1 MTLTLKQGGSSVL
14 WRWQRLTSHGTASP
28 RGQRAAGD
36 SAPGRFVNP
45 QKKMLKLLLLLLLLL
60 LLQLLLLL
68 LLLQLL
74 PLLLLLLLLLLL
86 AVAAAAASESINS

>member
-60 LLQLLLLL
+60 QLLLLL